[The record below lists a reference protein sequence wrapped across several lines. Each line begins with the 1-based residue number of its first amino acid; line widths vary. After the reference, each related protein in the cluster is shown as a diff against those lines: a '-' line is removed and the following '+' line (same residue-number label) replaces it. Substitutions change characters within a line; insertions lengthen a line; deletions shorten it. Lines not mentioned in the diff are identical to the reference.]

1 MAAELCS
8 VMFPIFTQNV
18 VWVSKQVVLY
28 EQSLLKVKMEKE
40 VVMLSRD
47 YIIKVCCMQ
56 EGVLLRLIEQVLY
69 HEISKTMCLHQFHR
83 TGLSSPF
90 GLTSPSPGAGLLVT
104 MFSCWFC

>member
-1 MAAELCS
+1 M
-8 VMFPIFTQNV
+8 
-18 VWVSKQVVLY
+18 WVSKQVVLY

-69 HEISKTMCLHQFHR
+69 HEISKAMCLHQ
-83 TGLSSPF
+83 
-90 GLTSPSPGAGLLVT
+90 SPGPDCLHHLD
-104 MFSCWFC
+104 